1 MATTEDIQVIK
12 DDESAWITELKH
24 SIKIHLL
31 IMAGP
36 SQQLCAFLVKTID
49 LIEDNDQQRKEQ
61 ETLQLAFNVIEA
73 VALHVQ
79 QAIDARAK
87 IALHKNNPMPENVR
101 VCSDQILISLGNTR
115 SNKNKSEAKTA
126 LLTSIGQALD
136 LLSSFTGAIYP
147 TIYDINGNKLNNR
160 DLTSTQPAGPV
171 K

>member
-1 MATTEDIQVIK
+1 MANQDEVQVLK

-61 ETLQLAFNVIEA
+61 ETLQLAFNIIEA

-79 QAIDARAK
+79 QAIDARSK
-87 IALHKNNPMPENVR
+87 IALQKNNPMPENVR
-101 VCSDQILISLGNTR
+101 AFSDQILISLGNTR
-115 SNKNKSEAKTA
+115 SHPNKSDAKTA
-126 LLTSIGQALD
+126 LLSSIGQALD
-136 LLSSFTGAIYP
+136 SLSSFTGAVYP
-147 TIYDINGNKLNNR
+147 SLYDINGNRLNNKE
-160 DLTSTQPAGPV
+160 LTSTQPAGPV

>member
-1 MATTEDIQVIK
+1 MTSQEVVEVIK

-49 LIEDNDQQRKEQ
+49 LIEDDDQQRKQQ
-61 ETLQLAFNVIEA
+61 ETLQLAFNIVEA

-87 IALHKNNPMPENVR
+87 VAQQKNNPMPENVR
-101 VCSDQILISLGNTR
+101 AFSDKILISLGNTR
-115 SNKNKSEAKTA
+115 SHQEKSEAKTV
-126 LLTSIGQALD
+126 LLASIGQALD
-136 LLSSFTGAIYP
+136 ALSSFTGAVYP
-147 TIYDINGNKLNNR
+147 SIYDINGNKLNNKE
-160 DLTSTQPAGPV
+160 LTSSEPAGPV